1 MAYNVEVGGQGPA
14 VNIIKDS
21 ISFAMQ
27 NLCPIYP
34 MVLSI
39 EIMFMMS
46 KTRSTGKLIAK
57 IYLSF

>member
-46 KTRSTGKLIAK
+46 RLGQLVNLLLKST
-57 IYLSF
+57 